1 MPLTITGALHLLSW
15 VLFCVILL
23 FLALIGR
30 FYESK
35 AYERTLY
42 KLYILPILL
51 YLAAGVIYAF
61 KGDDFVGDLWGDAL
75 LTLAGLISIG
85 LVEYLF
91 TTMMGGR
98 R

>member
-1 MPLTITGALHLLSW
+1 MSSTVTGVLHLLSW

-30 FYESK
+30 FYERK

-42 KLYILPILL
+42 KLYILPIFL
-51 YLAAGVIYAF
+51 YLSAGVVYAF
-61 KGDDFVGDLWGDAL
+61 GGDDFVGDLWGDAL
-75 LTLAGLISIG
+75 LTLAGLITIG